1 MEISSII
8 TGLVVAA
15 FIIVPFFLLALAGN
29 KDVKLLE
36 KLFAET
42 AEKEGLDFAVKER
55 INDSCIGLD
64 NNKNKV
70 LIIKVTKGISET
82 KLINLSKI
90 KSMSFESLPSHHKVE
105 SLQKSA
111 YFSFLSNEGDAE
123 SKVFIYNSVE
133 NKPIEFAEIIQKGKR
148 WEELIMKKL
157 NVPVKPKSPNLRR
170 SA

>member
-1 MEISSII
+1 
-8 TGLVVAA
+8 
-15 FIIVPFFLLALAGN
+15 
-29 KDVKLLE
+29 
-36 KLFAET
+36 
-42 AEKEGLDFAVKER
+42 
-55 INDSCIGLD
+55 
-64 NNKNKV
+64 
-70 LIIKVTKGISET
+70 
-82 KLINLSKI
+82 
-90 KSMSFESLPSHHKVE
+90 MSFESLPSHHKVE